1 LAGHNKWSKIKRK
14 KGVNDARRGKLFTKI
29 IREITVASRE
39 GGGDA
44 EFNPRLRLAISQA
57 REAEMPQENIDR
69 AIRRGTG
76 EEEGVV
82 YEEISFEGYGPGGVA
97 LYIACLTDNNNRAVA
112 DVRHILGR
120 FEGSLGT
127 DGSVKWQFDRKGQVY
142 ISAEKH
148 TEDEVFDAAIE
159 GGAED
164 VSSDGEEHVV
174 SSTVSDFHAVQKAL
188 EEAGIET
195 EKAELAWL
203 PKNEVRVEGADAE
216 KLVQLIEAL
225 EDSDEVQNVYS
236 NADIDEAVLA
246 EAI

>member
-1 LAGHNKWSKIKRK
+1 MAGHNKWSKIKRK
-14 KGVNDARRGKLFTKI
+14 KSVNDARRGKLFTKI

-39 GGGDA
+39 GGGDP

-57 REAEMPQENIDR
+57 RDAEMPQENIDR

-82 YEEISFEGYGPGGVA
+82 YEEISFEGYGPNGVA
-97 LYIACLTDNNNRAVA
+97 LFIECLTDNNNRAVA
-112 DVRHILGR
+112 DVRHILTK
-120 FEGSLGT
+120 F
-127 DGSVKWQFDRKGQVY
+127 DGSVKWQFEHRGQIY

-148 TEDEVFDAAIE
+148 SEDEVFEAAIE

-164 VSSDGEEHVV
+164 VSSDADEHVV
-174 SSTVSDFHAVQKAL
+174 TTSVSGFHQVQAAMK
-188 EEAGIET
+188 EAGIET

-203 PKNEVRVEGADAE
+203 PKNEIRVEGADAE
-216 KLVQLIEAL
+216 KLIKLIEAL

-246 EAI
+246 EAM

>member
-1 LAGHNKWSKIKRK
+1 VAGHNKWSKIKRK
-14 KGVNDARRGKLFTKI
+14 KSVNDARRGKLFTKI
-29 IREITVASRE
+29 IREITVAARE
-39 GGGDA
+39 GGGDP

-57 REAEMPQENIDR
+57 RDAEMPQENIDR

-82 YEEISFEGYGPGGVA
+82 YEETSFEAYGPGGVA
-97 LYIACLTDNNNRAVA
+97 LFIECLTDNNNRAVA
-112 DVRHILGR
+112 EVRHILGN

-127 DGSVKWQFDRKGQVY
+127 DGSVKWQFDHKGQVY

-148 TEDEVFDAAIE
+148 SEDEVFEAAIE

-164 VSSDGEEHVV
+164 VTSDGEEHVV
-174 SSTVSDFHAVQKAL
+174 TATVNDFHAVQKAL
-188 EEAGIET
+188 EDAGIES

-203 PKNEVRVEGADAE
+203 PKNEIRVEGADAE
-216 KLVQLIEAL
+216 ELVKLIEAL

-246 EAI
+246 EAM